1 MTNFERLKELGQE
14 HVTRFFPELT
24 EAQKEKLIA
33 QINSVD
39 LSLLDELKIDKT
51 AAASADIAPLGALEI
66 PEIEARRA
74 EFEAAGVKAL
84 REGKVAALL
93 LAGGQ
98 GTRLGF
104 SGPKGSFDFGL
115 TRPFYIFE
123 AQFGTMLKNAKKAGT
138 YFPVFLM
145 TSDKND
151 AATRAFLKEHDF
163 FGYPAEKVFF
173 FVQDMAPC
181 CDLNG
186 KLLLEAKDSLSLSP
200 NGNGGWYRSLV
211 KCGYGDLAD
220 KMGIEWFNVF
230 AVDNVLQQIC
240 DPVFIGATVLSGKGC
255 GAKVVSK
262 NHPKER
268 VGALCL
274 KGGMPDVVEYYELS
288 DEEAYETDEN
298 GKIKYRFGVILNYL
312 FGARRMREIMND
324 KMPVHIAK
332 KKIPFLN
339 EKGEFIKP
347 ETENGYKFEYLATDT
362 VRGMET
368 CLAFEV
374 VREKEFAPIKNLTGV
389 DSVESARELMKQN
402 GFTL

>member
-14 HVTRFFPELT
+14 HVTRFFPELD
-24 EAQKEKLIA
+24 EKQKKHLID

-39 LSLLDELKIDKT
+39 LSLLDELKKAPES
-51 AAASADIAPLGALEI
+51 AARHNIAPLGALEI
-66 PEIEARRA
+66 DEIEKRKD
-74 EFEAAGVKAL
+74 EFEKAGVAAL

-104 SGPKGSFDFGL
+104 SGPKGSFDLGD
-115 TRPFYIFE
+115 TRPYYIFQ
-123 AQFGTMLKNAKKAGT
+123 AQFETMIKNAEKAGA
-138 YFPVFLM
+138 YFHIFLM

-151 AATRAFLKEHDF
+151 AATRAFLKEHSF
-163 FGYPAEKVFF
+163 FGYPEDKIHF

-181 CDLNG
+181 CDLQG
-186 KLLLEAKDSLSLSP
+186 KLLLEEKDSLALSP

-211 KCGYGDLAD
+211 RAGYSDLVE
-220 KMGIEWFNVF
+220 KLGIEWFNVF

-274 KGGMPDVVEYYELS
+274 KDGVPDVVEYYDLS
-288 DEEAYETDEN
+288 DEEAYEVDEK

-312 FGARRMREIMND
+312 YGAKRMREIMDD
-324 KMPVHIAK
+324 KMPVHLAK
-332 KKIPFLN
+332 KKIPYLN
-339 EKGEFIKP
+339 EKGEKIKP

-362 VRGMET
+362 VRGMGS

-374 VREKEFAPIKNLTGV
+374 VREKEFAPIKNPTGV

-402 GFTL
+402 GFKL

>member
-1 MTNFERLKELGQE
+1 MTNFERLKDLGQE
-14 HVTRFFPELT
+14 HVTRFFSELS
-24 EAQKEKLIA
+24 EAQKEAFIR

-39 LSLLDELKIDKT
+39 LGLIDSLKKAPE
-51 AAASADIAPLGALEI
+51 SQSRHDIAPLGALEI
-66 PEIEARRA
+66 PQIAERKA
-74 EFEAAGVKAL
+74 EFEAAGIRAL
-84 REGKVAALL
+84 QEGRVAALL

-115 TRPFYIFE
+115 TRPYYIFQ
-123 AQFGTMLKNAKKAGT
+123 AQFETMLRVAKKAGA
-138 YFPVFLM
+138 YFHVFLM

-151 AATRAFLKEHDF
+151 AETRAFLQKHAF
-163 FGYPAEKVFF
+163 FGYPAERVHF

-181 CDLNG
+181 CDFEG

-211 KCGYGDLAD
+211 RSGLGALAEEL
-220 KMGIEWFNVF
+220 GVEWFNVF
-230 AVDNVLQQIC
+230 AVDNVLQKIC

-274 KGGMPDVVEYYELS
+274 KDGLPDVVEYYDLS
-288 DEEAYETDEN
+288 DEEAYEVDEA

-312 FGARRMREIMND
+312 FGARRMKEIMD
-324 KMPVHIAK
+324 EKMPVHLAR
-332 KKIPFLN
+332 KKISYLDDAGN
-339 EKGEFIKP
+339 LVKP
-347 ETENGYKFEYLATDT
+347 EAENGVKFEYLATDT
-362 VRGMET
+362 VRGMES

-374 VREKEFAPIKNLTGV
+374 VREEEFAPIKNPTGV
-389 DSVESARELMKQN
+389 DSVESARALMQQN
-402 GFTL
+402 GYQI